1 MISNRDFFPGSFHL
15 YDADVSWLMLACVLL
30 VTFYS
35 NFSCLLGLNQ
45 SKIKACCDINH
56 VLYLTDVTVKTAIL
70 KSAVQTKYNTIS
82 AVIAGDVSSI
92 DPKNVVV
99 TNTATKAVVAVKRVA
114 KDPKDSTKTLITTFG
129 SMTDG
134 KDYTVAYDGTEVSFT
149 ATDAV
154 VADVAVDPTTITAGS
169 VGTKIYAQLLDKNG
183 IVTEEWV
190 YADPNTPGKIEF
202 TINSNKGYTSGDTL
216 VLPEV
221 GDTATAKVIYHT
233 YQYDTT
239 GAETG
244 KLEKEVTITAVE
256 DATTLSNYNYTIS
269 DKAAVNWNAAVAKNT
284 SFAIGDAVNVF
295 FYFKDSADNDVT
307 KNYTVESSDT
317 SVLLLDNTTL
327 NPTGNVYKGSDGI
340 ALTGI
345 KAGTAY
351 INVKN
356 GAGKVVTSLP
366 VTVKEERQLK
376 SIKLG
381 TNNVTFSA
389 STGES
394 NYAADVSVDGFDQY
408 GDRYPVALG
417 LTTKILSAPTG
428 AGSPWGK
435 GEAGDFGA
443 VTSNEYGHT
452 TIDFTLARKVGTYQ
466 VEVTVADRDRAWNT
480 VKTVLT
486 INGVRTDNVTTP
498 TYGIIVNNS
507 SVDIAVDSYATSV
520 NYRPL
525 AVTARVVEY
534 KNGAITN
541 TGLTADYTVLKP
553 NKTQLSTTTNSA
565 IGCTTA
571 LTTLADS
578 VVTKNIPSWELGT
591 YTVIGEYTPARGAK
605 KTFTTSFTV
614 KDSQDSAF
622 ADVKKTSD
630 STMPVVGDKYAN
642 AKTIL
647 CNRDLVEIYYDGAP
661 LTLEAA
667 DFAGVVADGGNKDA
681 VKLNGKLLYIG
692 TVNVKVSTVGRL
704 EVVVPVTI
712 NRTFTLN

>member
-1 MISNRDFFPGSFHL
+1 MLLISQFFLLSFPINPIKSGFSKS
-15 YDADVSWLMLACVLL
+15 YILA
-30 VTFYS
+30 TTP
-35 NFSCLLGLNQ
+35 
-45 SKIKACCDINH
+45 
-56 VLYLTDVTVKTAIL
+56 TDVTVKTAIL

-99 TNTATKAVVAVKRVA
+99 TNTATKAVVAVKSVA

-190 YADPNTPGKIEF
+190 YADANTPGKIEF

-221 GDTATAKVIYHT
+221 GDTATAKVVYHT

-284 SFAIGDAVNVF
+284 SFAIGDSVKVF

-307 KNYTVESSDT
+307 TNYTVESSDT
-317 SVLLLDNTTL
+317 TVLLLDNTTL
-327 NPTGNVYKGSDGI
+327 SPASAAYKGSDGTS
-340 ALTGI
+340 LTGI

-366 VTVKEERQLK
+366 ITVKEERQLK

-381 TNNVTFSA
+381 TNNVTLSA
-389 STGES
+389 TAGEN
-394 NYAADVSVDGFDQY
+394 NYKADVAVDGFDQY
-408 GDRYPVALG
+408 GDRYPVATG
-417 LTTKILSAPTG
+417 LTTKVLSAPAG
-428 AGSPWGK
+428 AGTPWGK
-435 GEAGDFGA
+435 GEAGNFAA
-443 VTSNEYGHT
+443 VTSSWFGHT
-452 TIDFTLARKVGTYQ
+452 TINFAAAQKVGTYQ
-466 VEVTVADRDRAWNT
+466 VEVTVADANRGWNT

-486 INGVRTDNVTTP
+486 INGVKTDNVTTP
-498 TYGIIVNNS
+498 TYGILVDNS
-507 SVDIAVDSYATSV
+507 SVDIAVDSYATSS
-520 NYRPL
+520 NYWAPS
-525 AVTARVVEY
+525 VTAKVVEY
-534 KNGAITN
+534 KNGAITD

-553 NKTQLSTTTNSA
+553 NKTQLSTTTGSS

-571 LTTLADS
+571 LTTFADP

-591 YTVIGEYTPARGAK
+591 YTVIGEYTPARGVK

-647 CNRDLVEIYYDGAP
+647 CDRDLVEIYYDGAP

-667 DFAGVVADGGNKDA
+667 DFAGVVADGGNRDA

-692 TVNVKVSTVGRL
+692 TVNVKVSTVGQL

>member
-1 MISNRDFFPGSFHL
+1 MLLISQFFLLSFPINPIKSGFSKS
-15 YDADVSWLMLACVLL
+15 YILA
-30 VTFYS
+30 TTP
-35 NFSCLLGLNQ
+35 
-45 SKIKACCDINH
+45 
-56 VLYLTDVTVKTAIL
+56 TDVTVKTAIL

-99 TNTATKAVVAVKRVA
+99 TNTATKAVVAVKSVA

-202 TINSNKGYTSGDTL
+202 TINSNKGYTSGNTL

-221 GDTATAKVIYHT
+221 GDTATAKVVYHT

-284 SFAIGDAVNVF
+284 SFAIGDSVKVF

-307 KNYTVESSDT
+307 TNYTVESSDT
-317 SVLLLDNTTL
+317 TVLLLDNTTL
-327 NPTGNVYKGSDGI
+327 TPANGAYKGSKGTP
-340 ALTGI
+340 LTGI

-381 TNNVTFSA
+381 TNNVTLSA
-389 STGES
+389 SAGEK
-394 NYAADVSVDGFDQY
+394 NYKADVAVDGFDQY

-428 AGSPWGK
+428 AGAPWGK
-435 GEAGDFGA
+435 GAAGDFDA
-443 VTSNEYGHT
+443 VTDDKYGHT
-452 TIDFTLARKVGTYQ
+452 TIDFSDAQKVGTYQ
-466 VEVTVADRDRAWNT
+466 VEVTVADKYKAWNT

-486 INGVRTDNVTTP
+486 INGVKTDNVTTP
-498 TYGIIVNNS
+498 TYGIIVDHS
-507 SVDIAVDSYATSV
+507 SVDIAVDSYATKDDYVAPS
-520 NYRPL
+520 
-525 AVTARVVEY
+525 VTAKVVEY

-541 TGLTADYTVLKP
+541 TGLKADYTVLKP
-553 NKTQLSTTTNSA
+553 NKTQLSTTTGSA
-565 IGCTTA
+565 VGCKTA
-571 LTTLADS
+571 LTTFADP

-591 YTVIGEYTPARGAK
+591 YTVIGEYTVDDVK

-622 ADVKKTSD
+622 AYVKKTSD
-630 STMPVVGDKYAN
+630 STMPSAGDKYDN
-642 AKTIL
+642 AKDIL
-647 CNRDLVEIYYDGAP
+647 CNSNLVEIYYDGAP
-661 LTLEAA
+661 LELSAT
-667 DFAGVVADGGNKDA
+667 DFAGVAAVGGDANA

-692 TVNVKVSTVGRL
+692 TVNVQVTTVGKL
-704 EVVVPVTI
+704 KVVVPVTI